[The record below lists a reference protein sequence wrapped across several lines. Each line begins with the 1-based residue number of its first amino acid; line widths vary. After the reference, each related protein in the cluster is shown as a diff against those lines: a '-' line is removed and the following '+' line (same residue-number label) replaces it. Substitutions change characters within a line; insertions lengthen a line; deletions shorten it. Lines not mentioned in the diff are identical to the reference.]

1 MWHGGKESACQAG
14 NLGSIPGSG
23 ISLEKEM
30 AVHSSVFAWR
40 IPWAEE
46 AGRLQPS
53 IVSQRVRYD

>member
-53 IVSQRVRYD
+53 IVSQRVRHD